1 VTHSGTR
8 HVYVSYGDLLPDH
21 LHDVVSTAKS
31 GNPLER
37 VTVVTPGFHSSFYLR
52 RWMANRGLLNV
63 EFTRIEDLADTLAEP
78 SIRKHGGRSLT
89 RLEGAELVRAAVDKV
104 HGENSYS
111 LNVSQPS
118 FLVAMQRTLRD
129 IEAQQ
134 RNGNKISFDKLVEA
148 SEITRFVGKTWDEY
162 QQQKVRHNLYGRTQV
177 AQWAC
182 EALRGGALND
192 QRAKMAIGK
201 LVVLL
206 VAEPAAQYLPLWRD
220 ICKQPEA
227 VLVIART
234 GDVASD
240 ESLMALFGVDSQK
253 SGVVTGGPALPDAVS
268 AADVRSEVAGLI
280 QRIATDAGNR
290 VPFNRMAVYFGN
302 REYASRV
309 RSALKLAGI
318 PVSGPPPL
326 PLASTRAGRFVFGVL
341 AIAVNEMSRQ
351 GVGDWVAT
359 CAVKDPATGQAVTG
373 TEWDR
378 LSSAAKV
385 AKGMD
390 SWRSRLGQLAKSK
403 ELRAERIQRSGAED
417 DGDESSV
424 VTAGALRQEAQ
435 SVRSLLAFVERLAID
450 VDARPRDTWQARTNW
465 LKHLISQYLDVPG
478 EESPDESTD
487 RLTVLL
493 DRIGALDTLSASQPD
508 IKQFAAVVER
518 ELSETRAGAQKLG
531 QGVFV
536 ASIRDAAATQ
546 FERVHVL
553 GMVDGLFPAQDSP
566 DPLLPDAVREQLNL
580 TCGINLPR
588 ATERR
593 AAHRRQFLAAL
604 LSGRQSTLYW
614 PRAGST
620 GTGEAGPSHWLIEQL
635 RRRPGGALVQGG
647 DLLRNPGNVD
657 GVSVA
662 EYGRGSEFAD
672 VHEYDIASVS
682 RHVALQPERTRH
694 FLESDKESGVPAA
707 RELERERFGSV
718 LTKWSGNVSTA
729 YKLPAAISG
738 QVLSASRVEA
748 FARCPLKYFFS
759 YVLAVEAPVEEQD
772 TYYLPP
778 DRRGTLVHAVLEEY
792 LKSRISGA
800 DAGVKTLDS
809 AMSKIRA
816 EWEAKEPGVKGRV
829 WEIETREIRRL
840 LIRWLTGEAELEQG
854 GWEPEA
860 AEWAFGRE
868 DGERALEM
876 KLNDG
881 TVLQFGGV
889 IDRVEKRADG
899 SYYVLDYKTGRPP
912 AAKVLKEDPVNRGKN
927 LQLALYSR
935 AIELLRGN
943 GKPVV
948 AGYWHVLDRKQT
960 ITPDVADFDPANAA
974 ERLDSVLEVL
984 VESNRSGK
992 FPPNPGIRVQGG
1004 FENCRYCDYDLVCPS
1019 SVNRGRMFEAHK
1031 DDPNLKT
1038 YFDLAESR
1046 PSKRD
1051 EGGN

>member
-8 HVYVSYGDLLPDH
+8 HVYVSPRDLLADH
-21 LHDVVSTAKS
+21 LHDVVSAAKN

-78 SIRKHGGRSLT
+78 SIRRHGGRSLT
-89 RLEGAELVRAAVDKV
+89 RLEGAELVWAAVEKV
-104 HGENSYS
+104 HADKSYS

-118 FLVAMQRTLRD
+118 FLAAMQRTLRE

-134 RNGNKISFDKLVEA
+134 RSGNRISFDKLVEA
-148 SEITRFVGKTWDEY
+148 AEVTQFVGRTWDEY
-162 QQQKVRHNLYGRTQV
+162 QQRKAHHNLYDRTQV

-182 EALRGGALND
+182 EALRGGALD
-192 QRAKMAIGK
+192 EPRAKMAIGK
-201 LVVLL
+201 LVVLA
-206 VAEPAAQYLPLWRD
+206 VAEPAAQYLPLWRA
-220 ICKQPEA
+220 ICKQPDT
-227 VLVIART
+227 VLVIAKT
-234 GDVASD
+234 GDAASD
-240 ESLMALFGVDSQK
+240 ESLMAVFGIETQDI
-253 SGVVTGGPALPDAVS
+253 GVAYAGPASPDVVS

-280 QRIATDAGNR
+280 QRIAADAENG

-302 REYASRV
+302 SEYAGRV

-326 PLASTRAGRFVFGVL
+326 PLASTRAGRFVSGVL
-341 AIAVNEMSRQ
+341 SIAVSDMSRQ
-351 GVGDWVAT
+351 EVGDWVAT
-359 CAVKDPATGQAVTG
+359 CSVKNPVTGQAVTG

-378 LSSAAKV
+378 LSSAAKIT
-385 AKGMD
+385 KGME
-390 SWRSRLGQLAKSK
+390 SWHSRLAQLAKSK
-403 ELRAERIQRSGAED
+403 EWRAERIQRSGAED

-424 VTAGALRQEAQ
+424 VTTGALRQEAR
-435 SVRSLLAFVERLAID
+435 SARSLLAFVERLAVD
-450 VDARPRDTWQARTNW
+450 VGVEPMDTWQARANW
-465 LKHLISQYLDVPG
+465 LKRLIREYMDASG
-478 EESPDESTD
+478 EDNPDEAMD

-493 DRIGALDTLSASQPD
+493 DRIGALDTLSALQPD

-536 ASIRDAAATQ
+536 AGIRDAAATQ

-566 DPLLPDAVREQLNL
+566 DPLLPDTVREQLNL
-580 TCGINLPR
+580 TCGINLTR
-588 ATERR
+588 AAERR

-620 GTGEAGPSHWLIEQL
+620 GAGEAGPSQWLVEQL
-635 RRRPGGALVQGG
+635 RKRPGGELVQAG
-647 DLLRNPGNVD
+647 DLLRNPGSVT
-657 GVSVA
+657 GVSMA
-662 EYGRGSEFAD
+662 EYGRRSEFAD
-672 VHEYDIASVS
+672 VHEYDISSVT

-694 FLESDKESGVPAA
+694 FLESDMDSGVPAA
-707 RELERERFGSV
+707 RELERERFGPA
-718 LTKWSGNVSTA
+718 LTKWSGDVSTA
-729 YKLPAAISG
+729 NTLPSAISG

-792 LKSRISGA
+792 LKSRIAGE
-800 DAGVKTLDS
+800 DAGAKTLDE
-809 AMSKIRA
+809 AMSKIVA

-840 LIRWLTGEAELEQG
+840 LNRWITVEAELEQG
-854 GWEPEA
+854 DWEPEA
-860 AEWAFGRE
+860 AELAFGRE
-868 DGERALEM
+868 DGEPALEV
-876 KLNDG
+876 KLSDG

-889 IDRVEKRADG
+889 IDRVERRSDG
-899 SYYVLDYKTGRPP
+899 SYYVLDYKTNKPP
-912 AAKVLKEDPVNRGKN
+912 AAKVLREDPVNRGKN

-943 GKPVV
+943 GKPVL
-948 AGYWHVLDRKQT
+948 AGYWPVLDRKQT
-960 ITPDVADFDPANAA
+960 ITPDVADFDPGHAA
-974 ERLDSVLEVL
+974 DRLDSVLQVL

-992 FPPNPGIRVQGG
+992 FPPNPGSRELGG
-1004 FENCRYCDYDLVCPS
+1004 FENCRYCDFDSVCPAN
-1019 SVNRGRMFEAHK
+1019 VNRGRMFGAHK
-1031 DDPNLKT
+1031 NDTAVKT
-1038 YFDLAESR
+1038 YFDLAEN
-1046 PSKRD
+1046 RD
-1051 EGGN
+1051 GGGS